1 MATRNSGFPG
11 QPLDKFYTPGWVV
24 SRDLA
29 GQWVPPRN
37 CEFWEPCAG
46 NGQMARAIAKS
57 FGAGCL
63 ATDIEPDRRQLVPVA
78 KHDFLCSAG
87 PSRSAEAPL
96 VIITNPPYGF
106 QSRLAVRFLDKA
118 LRLTEWSGGS
128 VCFLL
133 PFGFDAARGR
143 AGLVGYH
150 PAFATKIVTSER
162 ICWSNLPQKANGP
175 SGDHAWFIYEWQ
187 ARRRNAW
194 ALKQLQVA
202 GPVSHSPEGDGR

>member
-1 MATRNSGFPG
+1 MSTRNSGYAA
-11 QPLDKFYTPGWVV
+11 QPFDKFYTPAWVV

-29 GQWVPPRN
+29 GQWIPPRN
-37 CEFWEPCAG
+37 CEFWECCAG
-46 NGQMARAIAKS
+46 DGGLARTISKT
-57 FGAGCL
+57 FGAACL
-63 ATDIEPDRRQLVPVA
+63 ATDLEPDRRQLAPVA
-78 KHDFLCSAG
+78 KHDFLSSSG

-96 VIITNPPYGF
+96 VIISNPPYGF
-106 QSRLAVRFLDKA
+106 QNRLAVRFLVHA
-118 LRLTEWSGGS
+118 LALTERSGGS
-128 VCFLL
+128 VCFLM

-162 ICWSNLPQKANGP
+162 IRWRNIPQKANGP

-202 GPVSHSPEGDGR
+202 G

>member
-1 MATRNSGFPG
+1 MATRNSGYAG
-11 QPLDKFYTPGWVV
+11 QPFNKFYTPAWVV

-29 GQWVPPRN
+29 HQWVPPRN

-46 NGQMARAIAKS
+46 NGQMARAISKA
-57 FGAGCL
+57 FGQACL
-63 ATDIEPDRRQLVPVA
+63 ATDIEPDRRQLAPVV
-78 KHDFLCSAG
+78 KHDFLSSSG

-106 QSRLAVRFLDKA
+106 QSRLAVRFLIHA
-118 LRLTEWSGGS
+118 LGLTERSGGS
-128 VCFLL
+128 VCFLM
-133 PFGFDAARGR
+133 PFAFDAARGR

-150 PAFATKIVTSER
+150 PAFATKITTSER
-162 ICWSNLPQKANGP
+162 IRWSNIPQKASGP

-202 GPVSHSPEGDGR
+202 G